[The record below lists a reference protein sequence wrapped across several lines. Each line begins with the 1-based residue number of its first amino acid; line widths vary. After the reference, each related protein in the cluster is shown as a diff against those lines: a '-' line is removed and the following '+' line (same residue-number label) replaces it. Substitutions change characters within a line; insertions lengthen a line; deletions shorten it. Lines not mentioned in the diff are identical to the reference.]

1 VGSANAGAGTTSR
14 TWAEVDLGAVRHNVR
29 TLKSRARDSRLMTV
43 VKADAYGH
51 GSVGVARACIE
62 AGADSLA
69 VVTVEEGAELRR
81 AGLEVPILV
90 FTDLLPDKLPLAVDH
105 RLAVTAHSV
114 PSARRIA
121 DHQGLEAHLK
131 VNTGMN
137 RWGVEPS
144 EVGEARRIL
153 GSRLVGVY
161 THFAS
166 ADSDKGATRR
176 QIECFESVLAA
187 QPFGGVLVHA
197 ANSAATLWHP
207 EAHFDCV
214 RPGVALYG
222 LHPAGDEGDAAA
234 EGLRPAMALKSYVAG
249 VRRLAAGDGVSYGLT
264 YRTEAPMYAATV
276 PVGYA
281 EGYRRALSGRAE
293 ALIRGR
299 RRPLLGRVTMDACVF
314 GVDES
319 VDVGDEVVLLGTQGE
334 ERISA
339 EELGLRAGT
348 INYEITTGINPRRV
362 ERSYEDVRGTQVE
375 AGRQEV
381 GGGHSDLHRP
391 ALPP

>member
-1 VGSANAGAGTTSR
+1 MDSTATGMRVPSR
-14 TWAEVDLGAVRHNVR
+14 TWAEVDLGAVRHNVG
-29 TLKSRARDSRLMTV
+29 TLKRRARNSRLMAV

-51 GSVGVARACIE
+51 GSVEVARACVE
-62 AGADSLA
+62 AGADFLA

-81 AGLEVPILV
+81 AGLEAPILV
-90 FTDLLPDKLPLAVDH
+90 FTDLLPDKLPLAREH
-105 RLAVTAHSV
+105 RLIVTAHSV
-114 PSARRIA
+114 PSARRIVA
-121 DHQGLEAHLK
+121 HRGLEAHLK

-144 EVGEARRIL
+144 EVGEARKIL
-153 GSRLVGVY
+153 ESRLTGVY

-166 ADSDKGATRR
+166 ADSDEGATRR
-176 QIECFESVLAA
+176 QIERFDSVLAA
-187 QPFGGVLVHA
+187 QSFGGALVHA

-207 EAHFDCV
+207 GAHYDCV

-222 LHPAGDEGDAAA
+222 LHPAGDRGDPAS
-234 EGLRPAMALKSYVAG
+234 ENLRPAMALKSYVAG
-249 VRRLAAGDGVSYGLT
+249 VRRLSGGDGVSYGLT
-264 YRTEAPMYAATV
+264 FRAEAPMFAATV
-276 PVGYA
+276 SVGYA

-293 ALIRGR
+293 ALIRGL

-314 GVDES
+314 GADEG
-319 VDVGDEVVLLGTQGE
+319 VEVGDEVVLLGAQGE
-334 ERISA
+334 ERVTA

-362 ERSYEDVRGTQVE
+362 ERRYEDVRGSQVE
-375 AGRQEV
+375 ASRQEV
-381 GGGHSDLHRP
+381 GGSNRDLPRP

>member
-1 VGSANAGAGTTSR
+1 MSTTAAGVRATNR
-14 TWAEVDLGAVRHNVR
+14 TWAEMDLGAVRQNVG
-29 TLKSRARDSRLMTV
+29 TLKRRAPGSRLMAV

-51 GSVGVARACIE
+51 GSVEVARACVG

-69 VVTVEEGAELRR
+69 VVTVEEGTKLWR
-81 AGLEVPILV
+81 AGMEAPILV
-90 FTDLLPDKLPLAVDH
+90 FTDLPSDRLQLAGEH
-105 RLAVTAHSV
+105 RLVVTAHSI

-121 DHQGLEAHLK
+121 AHPGLEAHLK

-153 GSRLVGVY
+153 GPRLAGVY

-166 ADSDKGATRR
+166 ADSDEEATRR
-176 QIECFESVLAA
+176 QIESFEAVLAL

-207 EAHFDCV
+207 RSHYDCV

-222 LHPAGDEGDAAA
+222 LHPAGDEGDPAA
-234 EGLRPAMALKSYVAG
+234 EGLRPAMTLKSYVAG
-249 VRRLAAGDGVSYGLT
+249 VRHLAKGDGVSYGLT
-264 YRTEAPMYAATV
+264 YRAGAPMFAATV

-281 EGYRRALSGRAE
+281 EGYRRALSGNAE

-314 GVDES
+314 GADEG
-319 VDVGDEVVLLGTQGE
+319 VEVGDEVVLLGGQGE
-334 ERISA
+334 ERITA
-339 EELGLRAGT
+339 EELGSRAGT
-348 INYEITTGINPRRV
+348 INYEITTGIDPRRV
-362 ERSYEDVRGTQVE
+362 ERSYVYVRG
-375 AGRQEV
+375 
-381 GGGHSDLHRP
+381 S
-391 ALPP
+391 

>member
-1 VGSANAGAGTTSR
+1 VDSTAAGIQTPSR
-14 TWAEVDLGAVRHNVR
+14 TWAEVDLGAVRHNVS
-29 TLKSRARDSRLMTV
+29 TLKRRAPNSRLMAV

-51 GSVGVARACIE
+51 GSVEVARACIE

-81 AGLEVPILV
+81 AGLDTPILV
-90 FTDLLPDKLPLAVDH
+90 FTDLPPDRLPLAGEH
-105 RLAVTAHSV
+105 RLAVTAHSI

-121 DHQGLEAHLK
+121 AHPGLEVHLK

-144 EVGEARRIL
+144 EVGEARKIL
-153 GSRLVGVY
+153 GSRLAGVY

-166 ADSDKGATRR
+166 ADSDEEVTRR
-176 QIECFESVLAA
+176 QIERFESVLAA

-207 EAHFDCV
+207 HSHYDCV

-222 LHPAGDEGDAAA
+222 LHPAGADPAA
-234 EGLRPAMALKSYVAG
+234 EALRPAMALKSYVAA
-249 VRRLAAGDGVSYGLT
+249 VRRLAPGDGVSYGLT
-264 YRTEAPMYAATV
+264 FRAEEPAVVATV

-293 ALIRGR
+293 ALIRGL

-314 GVDES
+314 GADEE
-319 VDVGDEVVLLGTQGE
+319 VEVGDEVVLLGRQGS
-334 ERISA
+334 ERVTA
-339 EELGLRAGT
+339 EELGSLAGT
-348 INYEITTGINPRRV
+348 INYEITTGVNPRRV
-362 ERSYEDVRGTQVE
+362 ERSYEDVRG
-375 AGRQEV
+375 
-381 GGGHSDLHRP
+381 S
-391 ALPP
+391 

>member
-1 VGSANAGAGTTSR
+1 
-14 TWAEVDLGAVRHNVR
+14 VRHNVGA
-29 TLKSRARDSRLMTV
+29 LKRKAPNSRLMAV

-51 GSVGVARACIE
+51 GSVEVARACLE

-90 FTDLLPDKLPLAVDH
+90 FTDLPPDSMPLAEAH
-105 RLAVTAHSV
+105 RLVVTAHSI

-121 DHQGLEAHLK
+121 AHAGLETHLK

-144 EVGEARRIL
+144 EVGEARKIL
-153 GSRLVGVY
+153 GPRLAGVY

-166 ADSDKGATRR
+166 ADSDEGATRR

-187 QPFGGVLVHA
+187 QPFRGILVHA

-207 EAHFDCV
+207 RSHYDCV

-222 LHPAGDEGDAAA
+222 LHPAGDEGDPAA
-234 EGLRPAMALKSYVAG
+234 EGLRPAMTLKSYVAG
-249 VRRLAAGDGVSYGLT
+249 VRHLDRGNGVSYGLT
-264 YRTEAPMYAATV
+264 YRAGTPMFAATV

-281 EGYRRALSGRAE
+281 EGYRRTLSGRAE

-314 GVDES
+314 GVDADVE
-319 VDVGDEVVLLGTQGE
+319 VGDEVVLLGEQGE
-334 ERISA
+334 ERIGA
-339 EELGLRAGT
+339 EELGARAGT
-348 INYEITTGINPRRV
+348 INYEITTGIDPRRV
-362 ERSYEDVRGTQVE
+362 ERSYEDVRG
-375 AGRQEV
+375 
-381 GGGHSDLHRP
+381 P
-391 ALPP
+391 